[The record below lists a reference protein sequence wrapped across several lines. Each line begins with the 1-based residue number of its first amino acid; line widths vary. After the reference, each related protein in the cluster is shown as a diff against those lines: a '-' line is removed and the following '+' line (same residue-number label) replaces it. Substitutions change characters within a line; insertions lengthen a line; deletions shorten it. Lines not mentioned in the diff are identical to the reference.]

1 MGSANSQSE
10 NPSLFQ
16 YTFTK
21 VHGQAS
27 VYGIE
32 DKLDWFITRI
42 SLFQIPVDIIAHL
55 ARTSHYF
62 LLFDIESATENGFLI
77 SHFTEDGN
85 KHLIFYT
92 SKSQAI
98 FAPFEGAYL
107 TDKVELL
114 RYSDVAGKKVSD
126 LVEAFNAWN
135 KPFNL
140 ILSNCRNFTR
150 FIERRLAAEAL
161 NDKA

>member
-21 VHGQAS
+21 VHGHPS
-27 VYGIE
+27 VNGIQ
-32 DKLDWFITRI
+32 DKLDWHITRI
-42 SLFQIPVDIIAHL
+42 SLYQIPVDIIAHL

-62 LLFDIESATENGFLI
+62 LLFDIETATENGFI
-77 SHFTEDGN
+77 IAHFTEDGN
-85 KHLIFYT
+85 KHLLFYSNKT
-92 SKSQAI
+92 EAI
-98 FAPFEGAYL
+98 FSPFEGAYL
-107 TDKVELL
+107 TEKVEML
-114 RYSDVAGKKVSD
+114 RYQEVAGKKVND
-126 LVEAFNAWN
+126 LVEAFSAWT

-150 FIERRLAAEAL
+150 FIERRLAVEAL